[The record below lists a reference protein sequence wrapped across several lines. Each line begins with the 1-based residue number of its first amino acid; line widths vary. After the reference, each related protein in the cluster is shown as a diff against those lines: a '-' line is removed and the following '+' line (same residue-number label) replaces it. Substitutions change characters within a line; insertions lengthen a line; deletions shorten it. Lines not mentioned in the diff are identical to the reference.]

1 MMHNVSVPFK
11 ITDVY
16 EGFAET
22 DGIILFADDSIKLQ
36 FQTKDAIF
44 GAIKSNV
51 KEIILPLQA
60 IQDMHL
66 RKGLWRHALII
77 RVSDLKLLEQIPK
90 QKAGEMKLKIRR
102 RDADLA
108 LSLVSNVKLEMTNLS
123 LKYLK
128 GQPDE

>member
-22 DGIILFADDSIKLQ
+22 DGIILFTGDSIKLQ

-44 GAIKSNV
+44 GAIKSSV

-60 IQDMHL
+60 IQDMNL
-66 RKGLWRHALII
+66 RKGLWRHNLII
-77 RVSDLKLLEQIPK
+77 RMSDLKLLEEIPK
-90 QKAGEMKLKIRR
+90 QKAGEMKLKIRK
-102 RDADLA
+102 RDADLVS
-108 LSLVSNVKLEMTNLS
+108 SLVSNVKLEMANLS

-128 GQPDE
+128 G

>member
-22 DGIILFADDSIKLQ
+22 DGIILFADGSIKLQ

-44 GAIKSNV
+44 GAIKSSV
-51 KEIILPLQA
+51 KEIILPLPA

-90 QKAGEMKLKIRR
+90 QKAGEMKLKIKR

-123 LKYLK
+123 LNYLK